1 MSRSRLLIILLLLIC
16 ILIWVGVWQKPHILK
31 VIFFDVGQ
39 GDAILIQFPCG
50 GNMLID
56 GGEQIQGERVIL
68 PYLRKEG
75 IRKID
80 TLVLTHPHADHVG
93 GLIPVLKTLPVGL
106 IVESG
111 FPHTTDLYMEFLE
124 VIYEKK
130 IPYKTVHRGEEL
142 TGFSGVR
149 IEFLNP
155 PDPFLEAGG
164 ADINNNSVVIKLS
177 YGRVQFLFC
186 ADIEKEAERELL
198 NYGGRLQSHVIKVP
212 HHGSKSSSSWEF
224 IKEVSPEVAIIS
236 VGRRNRFGH
245 PDSMTLNK
253 YKRVDSRI
261 YRTDINGAIIIS
273 TDGKSYR
280 IKTLLSG

>member
-1 MSRSRLLIILLLLIC
+1 
-16 ILIWVGVWQKPHILK
+16 
-31 VIFFDVGQ
+31 
-39 GDAILIQFPCG
+39 
-50 GNMLID
+50 MLID
-56 GGEQIQGERVIL
+56 GGEQIHGERVIL
-68 PYLRKEG
+68 PYLRKKG
-75 IRKID
+75 IRRID
-80 TLVLTHPHADHVG
+80 TVISTHPHADHVG
-93 GLIPVLKTLPVGL
+93 GLVAILKTLPVGL

-130 IPYKTVHRGEEL
+130 IPYKAVHRGEEL

-198 NYGGRLQSHVIKVP
+198 NYGGTLESHVIKVP

-224 IKEVSPEVAIIS
+224 IKEVNPEVAIIS

-245 PDSMTLNK
+245 PDSITLNK

-261 YRTDINGAIIIS
+261 YRTDISGAITIS
-273 TDGKSYR
+273 TDGKSYK
-280 IKTLLSG
+280 IKTLLKG